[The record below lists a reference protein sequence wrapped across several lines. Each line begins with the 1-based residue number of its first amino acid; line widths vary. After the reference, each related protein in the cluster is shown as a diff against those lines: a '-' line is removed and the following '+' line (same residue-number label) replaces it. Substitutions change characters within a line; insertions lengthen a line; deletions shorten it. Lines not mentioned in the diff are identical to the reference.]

1 MKRFL
6 LLISPL
12 FLIATSLFGQSG
24 PREVT
29 PAMLKTIKAE
39 VTQETAALKA
49 RLEKENV
56 PAHTIIFQTDTFRIN
71 ATERKYIAIDYS
83 TAGMVSASRESLKSY
98 DALLNQYYNL
108 LQKKF
113 KPADRT
119 TLAAAQKA
127 WISYRDN
134 EYKLIGVLAQDEY
147 SGGGTIQALNIA
159 SRILD
164 ITQSRVLVLQ
174 QYYNATMAF

>member
-1 MKRFL
+1 MKSLL
-6 LLISPL
+6 LLIGTML
-12 FLIATSLFGQSG
+12 LISTGLFGQSG

-29 PAMLKTIKAE
+29 PAMLKTIRAE
-39 VTQETAALKA
+39 VAKETAALKA

-56 PAHTIIFQTDTFRIN
+56 SAHDISFQTDTFRIN
-71 ATERKYIAIDYS
+71 ATERKYMAIDYS

-98 DALLNQYYNL
+98 DILLNQYYNL

-113 KPADRT
+113 KPTDRT
-119 TLAAAQKA
+119 TLTAAQKA
-127 WISYRDN
+127 WINYRDN

-164 ITQSRVLVLQ
+164 ITQSRVFVLHE
-174 QYYNATMAF
+174 YYNATMAF